1 MKGRDCWLSG
11 LVGYG
16 LKGYGLKGDFFL
28 LSCFVVLHNHN
39 FILLTFQIIAFK
51 IGSFK
56 ITKA

>member
-1 MKGRDCWLSG
+1 MKGRVYWLSW

-28 LSCFVVLHNHN
+28 LSCSMVLNDHN
-39 FILLTFQIIAFK
+39 FFLLTFQIMTFK

-56 ITKA
+56 ATKT